1 MSKQVN
7 MEYLIKLFTEK
18 SYAVSRVN
26 NGSSELGMTLSDMIQ
41 AISEASGVVYATA
54 SQRLKNT
61 KSANTK
67 KARLVLGVTEQ
78 VAEDQWERH
87 MKTVDVD
94 VPVSADKERLG
105 SNLEALASPFKPN
118 SPKQAHHEALASCV
132 LDLNSKGADIIGGHW
147 LKSEKGTE
155 SSK

>member
-7 MEYLIKLFTEK
+7 TDYLIKLFTEK
-18 SYAVSRVN
+18 SYAVSRVD

-41 AISEASGVVYATA
+41 VISEASGVVYVTAT
-54 SQRLKNT
+54 QKLKNA

-94 VPVSADKERLG
+94 IPVST
-105 SNLEALASPFKPN
+105 
-118 SPKQAHHEALASCV
+118 
-132 LDLNSKGADIIGGHW
+132 DLNPKCADIIGGHW
-147 LKSEKGTE
+147 LKSE
-155 SSK
+155 

>member
-7 MEYLIKLFTEK
+7 TDYLIKLFTEK

-41 AISEASGVVYATA
+41 AISEASGVVYVTA
-54 SQRLKNT
+54 SQKLKNA

-78 VAEDQWERH
+78 VAENQWERH

-94 VPVSADKERLG
+94 VPVSADL
-105 SNLEALASPFKPN
+105 N
-118 SPKQAHHEALASCV
+118 PKC
-132 LDLNSKGADIIGGHW
+132 ADIIGGHW
-147 LKSEKGTE
+147 LENEKE
-155 SSK
+155 

>member
-7 MEYLIKLFTEK
+7 TDYLIKLFTEK
-18 SYAVSRVN
+18 SYAVSRVD

-41 AISEASGVVYATA
+41 VISEASGVVYVTA
-54 SQRLKNT
+54 SQKLKNA
-61 KSANTK
+61 KAANTK

-94 VPVSADKERLG
+94 IPVSAEL
-105 SNLEALASPFKPN
+105 N
-118 SPKQAHHEALASCV
+118 PKC
-132 LDLNSKGADIIGGHW
+132 ADIIGGHW
-147 LKSEKGTE
+147 LKSE
-155 SSK
+155 

>member
-41 AISEASGVVYATA
+41 AISEASGIVYATV

-61 KSANTK
+61 KSVNTK
-67 KARLVLGVTEQ
+67 KARLVLGVTER
-78 VAEDQWERH
+78 VAEDQWECH

-94 VPVSADKERLG
+94 VPISA
-105 SNLEALASPFKPN
+105 
-118 SPKQAHHEALASCV
+118 
-132 LDLNSKGADIIGGHW
+132 DLNSKGADIIGGHW
-147 LKSEKGTE
+147 LKSENGTE

>member
-7 MEYLIKLFTEK
+7 TDYLIKLFTEK
-18 SYAVSRVN
+18 SYAMSQS
-26 NGSSELGMTLSDMIQ
+26 GSDILELGMTLSDMVQ
-41 AISEASGVVYATA
+41 VISEASGVVYVTA
-54 SQRLKNT
+54 SQKLKNA

-94 VPVSADKERLG
+94 VPVSADL
-105 SNLEALASPFKPN
+105 N
-118 SPKQAHHEALASCV
+118 PKC
-132 LDLNSKGADIIGGHW
+132 ADIIGGHW
-147 LKSEKGTE
+147 LENEKE
-155 SSK
+155 

>member
-18 SYAVSRVN
+18 SYAVSRVD
-26 NGSSELGMTLSDMIQ
+26 NGSLELGMTLSDIIQ
-41 AISEASGVVYATA
+41 VISEASGVVYATA
-54 SQRLKNT
+54 SQKLKNA

-67 KARLVLGVTEQ
+67 KARLVLGVTDQ

-94 VPVSADKERLG
+94 VPISV
-105 SNLEALASPFKPN
+105 
-118 SPKQAHHEALASCV
+118 
-132 LDLNSKGADIIGGHW
+132 DLNSKGADIIGGHW
-147 LKSEKGTE
+147 LENEK
-155 SSK
+155 